1 MNANSK
7 LTLVILASTLALSAC
22 ATPSPEARI
31 RTRLVEAGLSRPM
44 AECMAERLVDRLSL
58 GELRKLSSL
67 SKLGDRDIGEMTVE
81 QFLRH
86 IRALGDP
93 HILKVVTTAGIGCA
107 IAA

>member
-1 MNANSK
+1 MKKIIS
-7 LTLVILASTLALSAC
+7 LAVLLALSAC

-31 RTRLVEAGLSRPM
+31 RTKLVEAGLSRPM
-44 AECMAERLVDRLSL
+44 AGCMAERLVDRLSMA
-58 GELRKLSSL
+58 ELRKLSSL
-67 SKLGDRDIGEMTVE
+67 SKLGNREIGEMTID
-81 QFLRH
+81 QFLHH